1 LRSRPIPLVD
11 GAAKWIGAR
20 RRYQCTQCGWA
31 GWHHRLRRRS
41 DSVAVQ
47 ARSAGNARS
56 LAALAIAVGL
66 LLISGSLLSR
76 ACAEGRVAQ
85 PVDGGSSL

>member
-1 LRSRPIPLVD
+1 MPLPLID

-47 ARSAGNARS
+47 ARSSGNARP

-66 LLISGSLLSR
+66 LLISGALLSR
-76 ACAEGRVAQ
+76 ACAENGANRPIAA
-85 PVDGGSSL
+85 DGPL